1 MGARDHVR
9 MSHNS
14 YDLPPLDGL
23 TAMLAAAEEG
33 SFSAAAGKLGLTH
46 GSVSRRIAAL
56 EHWLG
61 AALFE
66 RHGRGVRLTPAGL
79 RFANDA
85 RQSLSRLSQSAEQWR
100 PRQGRQTVRMSVVPS
115 FARLWMLRRLTEI
128 ELNDTHVDLSLDHR
142 VMDLEARETEVVI
155 RYGRGAWVGIEARQ
169 IIEESLAP
177 AASPGLRRGMSA
189 APGADELLQWPLL
202 HDSDT
207 SQWRAFL
214 NRAGISY
221 RPRWQDRRF
230 EDYDTVLSAAEA
242 GLGIALIRQPLASD
256 WLSDGRLT
264 TLGLEA
270 MRNPASHFVCVRAG
284 ETRQA
289 VLTLRDRI
297 LALAERAG
305 SASRDLEGR

>member
-1 MGARDHVR
+1 MAH
-9 MSHNS
+9 SS

-61 AALFE
+61 ASLFE

-79 RFANDA
+79 RFVRDA
-85 RQSLSRLSQSAEQWR
+85 RQSLGRLSHSAEQWR
-100 PRQGRQTVRMSVVPS
+100 PRRGRQTVRMSVVPS
-115 FARLWMLRRLTEI
+115 FARLWLLRRLRAI
-128 ELNDTHVDLSLDHR
+128 ERNDTHIDLSLDHR
-142 VMDLEARETEVVI
+142 MIDLDSREAEVVI
-155 RYGRGAWVGIEARQ
+155 RYGRGTWVGVDARQ
-169 IIEESLAP
+169 ILEESLTP
-177 AASPGLRRGMSA
+177 ATSPELRGRMSA
-189 APGADELLQWPLL
+189 APAIDELLQWPLL

-214 NRAGISY
+214 GRAGVSY

-230 EDYDTVLSAAEA
+230 EDYDTVLAAAEA
-242 GLGIALIRQPLASD
+242 GLGIALIRQPLAAD
-256 WLSDGRLT
+256 WLIDGRLT
-264 TLGLEA
+264 TITAET
-270 MRNPASHFVCVRAG
+270 MDNPASHFVCVRAG

-289 VLTLRDRI
+289 VLTVRDRI
-297 LALAERAG
+297 LALALGDG
-305 SASRDLEGR
+305 SGKST

>member
-1 MGARDHVR
+1 MAH
-9 MSHNS
+9 SS

-61 AALFE
+61 ASLFE

-79 RFANDA
+79 RFVRDA
-85 RQSLSRLSQSAEQWR
+85 RQSLGRLSHSAEQWR
-100 PRQGRQTVRMSVVPS
+100 PRRGRQTVRMSVVPS
-115 FARLWMLRRLTEI
+115 FARLWLLRRLPAI
-128 ELNDTHVDLSLDHR
+128 EQSDTHIDLSLDHR
-142 VMDLEARETEVVI
+142 MTDLDSREAEVVI
-155 RYGRGAWVGIEARQ
+155 RYGRGTWVGVDARQ
-169 IIEESLAP
+169 IVEESLTP
-177 AASPGLRRGMSA
+177 AASPELRDRMSA
-189 APGADELLQWPLL
+189 APEIDELLQWPLL

-214 NRAGISY
+214 SQAGIAY

-230 EDYDTVLSAAEA
+230 EDYDTVLAAAEA

-256 WLSDGRLT
+256 WLIDGRLT
-264 TLGLEA
+264 TITAETMA
-270 MRNPASHFVCVRAG
+270 NPASHFVCGRAG

-289 VLTLRDRI
+289 VLTVRDRI
-297 LALAERAG
+297 LALATGDG
-305 SASRDLEGR
+305 SGKSA

>member
-1 MGARDHVR
+1 MAH
-9 MSHNS
+9 SS

-61 AALFE
+61 ASLFE

-79 RFANDA
+79 RFVRDA
-85 RQSLSRLSQSAEQWR
+85 RQSLGRLSHSAEQWR
-100 PRQGRQTVRMSVVPS
+100 PRRGRQTVRMSVVPS
-115 FARLWMLRRLTEI
+115 FARLWLLRRLPAI
-128 ELNDTHVDLSLDHR
+128 EQSDTHIDLSLDHR
-142 VMDLEARETEVVI
+142 MTDLDSREAEVVI
-155 RYGRGAWVGIEARQ
+155 RYGRGTWVGVDARQ
-169 IIEESLAP
+169 IVEETLAP
-177 AASPGLRRGMSA
+177 AASPGLRDRMSA
-189 APGADELLQWPLL
+189 APAIDELLQWPLL

-214 NRAGISY
+214 SRAGVSY

-230 EDYDTVLSAAEA
+230 EDYDTVLAAAEA
-242 GLGIALIRQPLASD
+242 GLGVALIRQPLAAD
-256 WLSDGRLT
+256 WLTDGRLT
-264 TLGLEA
+264 TITLQTMA
-270 MRNPASHFVCVRAG
+270 NPASHFVCVRAG

-289 VLTLRDRI
+289 VLTVRDRI
-297 LALAERAG
+297 LALATEDR
-305 SASRDLEGR
+305 LEKTA